1 MLFETDLFAKTIVHF
16 GQNFSFLVC
25 NLQILVVHI
34 LLAAGIMNPV
44 DLVVVETRLSY
55 LRYVE
60 INDKHAVI
68 HLESK
73 VKFVCKNIKQVL

>member
-1 MLFETDLFAKTIVHF
+1 
-16 GQNFSFLVC
+16 
-25 NLQILVVHI
+25 
-34 LLAAGIMNPV
+34 MNPV

-73 VKFVCKNIKQVL
+73 VKFVCKNIKQVC